1 MTEPRVALVTGASS
15 GIGRAAAVEL
25 AARRLPVAC
34 AYGIND
40 AGAKETVA
48 LIEEGGGTAAAFATD
63 VADETA
69 VKDLFREIKEW
80 QSAPLVLVA
89 NAGVRRDGSAVKYP
103 LEEFQRTLAVNL
115 TGAFLCAREASRGML
130 LARWGRLVFVSS
142 VAGLRGNPGQVSY
155 SASKSGLHG
164 LVRTLSRELGPRGIT
179 ANAVAPGYV
188 ETAMTAEVPEAIR
201 DRMLEMTSAGR
212 PGRPEEIAAAIAFL
226 ASEEGAYINGIV
238 LPVDGGM
245 TA

>member
-1 MTEPRVALVTGASS
+1 MTERRVALVTGASG

-25 AARRLPVAC
+25 AARGLAVAC
-34 AYGIND
+34 AYGSND

-48 LIEEGGGTAAAFATD
+48 IIEDRGGTAAAFGTD
-63 VADETA
+63 VADEAA
-69 VKDLFREIKEW
+69 VKDLFRQVKEW
-80 QSAPLVLVA
+80 RAAPLVLVA
-89 NAGVRRDGSAVKYP
+89 NAGVRRDGPAAKYP

-155 SASKSGLHG
+155 SASKSGLLG

-188 ETAMTAEVPEAIR
+188 ETAMTAQVPEAIR
-201 DRMLEMTSAGR
+201 ERMLEMTSAGR

-226 ASEEGAYINGIV
+226 ASDEAAYVSGVV

>member
-1 MTEPRVALVTGASS
+1 MTEQRVALVTGASG

-25 AARRLPVAC
+25 AARRLAVAC
-34 AYGIND
+34 AYGSND

-48 LIEEGGGTAAAFATD
+48 IIEDRGGTAAAFGTD
-63 VADETA
+63 VADEAA
-69 VKDLFREIKEW
+69 VKDLFRQVKEW
-80 QSAPLVLVA
+80 RAAPLVLVA
-89 NAGVRRDGSAVKYP
+89 NAGVRRDGPAAKYP

-155 SASKSGLHG
+155 SASKSGLLG

-201 DRMLEMTSAGR
+201 ERMLEMTSAGR
-212 PGRPEEIAAAIAFL
+212 PARPEEIAAAIAFL
-226 ASEEGAYINGIV
+226 ASDEAAYVSGVV

>member
-1 MTEPRVALVTGASS
+1 MTEPRVALVTGASG

-25 AARRLPVAC
+25 AGRGLIVAS
-34 AYGIND
+34 AYGTND

-48 LIEEGGGTAAAFATD
+48 IIEEAGGTAAAFRTD
-63 VADETA
+63 VADQVA
-69 VKDLFREIKEW
+69 VKELFREVKEW
-80 QSAPLVLVA
+80 QGAPLVLVA
-89 NAGVRRDGSAVKYP
+89 NAGVRRDGPAAKYP

-115 TGAFLCAREASRGML
+115 TGAFLCAREAIRGML

-155 SASKSGLHG
+155 SASKSGLLG
-164 LVRTLSRELGPRGIT
+164 VVRTLSRELGPRGIT

-188 ETAMTAEVPEAIR
+188 ETAMTAEVPEAVR
-201 DRMLEMTSAGR
+201 ERMLEMTSAGR
-212 PGRPEEIAAAIAFL
+212 PGRPEEIAVAIAFL
-226 ASEEGAYINGIV
+226 ASEEASYVNGVV

>member
-1 MTEPRVALVTGASS
+1 MTEQRVALVTGASS
-15 GIGRAAAVEL
+15 GIGRAAAIEL
-25 AARRLPVAC
+25 GSRDLAVAC
-34 AYGIND
+34 GYGTND
-40 AGAKETVA
+40 AGAKETA
-48 LIEEGGGTAAAFATD
+48 AIIEEAGGTAESFGVD
-63 VADETA
+63 VADEA
-69 VKDLFREIKEW
+69 SVKDLFRQVKGW
-80 QSAPLVLVA
+80 KAAPLVLVA
-89 NAGVRRDGSAVKYP
+89 NAGVRRDGPAAKYP

-155 SASKSGLHG
+155 SASKSGLLG

-212 PGRPEEIAAAIAFL
+212 PGRPEEIAAAIGFL
-226 ASEEGAYINGIV
+226 ASEEAAYVNGVV

>member
-1 MTEPRVALVTGASS
+1 MEPRVALVTGASG

-25 AARRLPVAC
+25 AARGLVVAC
-34 AYGIND
+34 AYWSND

-48 LIEEGGGTAAAFATD
+48 LIEEAGGTAGAFESD
-63 VADETA
+63 VADEVS
-69 VKDLFREIKEW
+69 VKDLFREVKEW
-80 QSAPLVLVA
+80 QGAPLVLVA
-89 NAGVRRDGSAVKYP
+89 NAGVRRDGPAAKYP
-103 LEEFQRTLAVNL
+103 LEEFRRTLGVNL
-115 TGAFLCAREASRGML
+115 TGAFLCAREAIRGML

-155 SASKSGLHG
+155 SASKAGLHG
-164 LVRTLSRELGPRGIT
+164 LVRSLSRELGHRGIT

-188 ETAMTAEVPEAIR
+188 ETALTAEVPEAAR
-201 DRMLEMTSAGR
+201 RRMVELTSAGR
-212 PGRPEEIAAAIAFL
+212 PGRPDEIAAAIGFL
-226 ASEEGAYINGIV
+226 ASEEASYVNGVV